1 RGLDADELHRLQDG
15 IGQGLTDLNT
25 IGSEAE
31 RERRARLSSQAD
43 TGPLRRTLLRLRHDL
58 VIVGRAA
65 SMPLP
70 EALETRLAPRLDE
83 IAQAASAYLRGCSAA
98 LMAHAGAPPLEAFE
112 RALVA
117 YESDVEAA
125 RADGL
130 TRVLP
135 ADGAERFF
143 A

>member
-58 VIVGRAA
+58 VIV
-65 SMPLP
+65 
-70 EALETRLAPRLDE
+70 
-83 IAQAASAYLRGCSAA
+83 AQAASAYLRGCSAA
-98 LMAHAGAPPLEAFE
+98 LRAHAGAPPLEAFE
-112 RALVA
+112 RALAA

-130 TRVLP
+130 TRVL
-135 ADGAERFF
+135 
-143 A
+143 